1 MSGRLQGAAAATLLG
16 DADGQKQ
23 ADTPAEGGARTAEA
37 SITEAKACFAALVRH
52 AESGI
57 PVHITRRGRRVAV
70 LVSDAKFA
78 GLKSARAGG
87 LMAYTQ
93 QWRAEA
99 ARAGLEF
106 WSDADWTDL
115 RDQGE
120 RPASDLD

>member
-1 MSGRLQGAAAATLLG
+1 MGGRLHGAAAATLPG

-57 PVHITRRGRRVAV
+57 PVHITRRGRRLAV

-87 LMAYTQ
+87 LMAYTE

-120 RPASDLD
+120 RPAPDLD